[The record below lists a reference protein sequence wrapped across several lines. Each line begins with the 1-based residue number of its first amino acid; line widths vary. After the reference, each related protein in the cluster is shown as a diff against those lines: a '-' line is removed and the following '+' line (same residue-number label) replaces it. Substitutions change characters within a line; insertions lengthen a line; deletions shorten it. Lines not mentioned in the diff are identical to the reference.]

1 MMTLLVNCYKEKSE
15 SRMSF
20 YRDVCQF
27 YSTVVEI
34 PVAELKPDFNLRRI
48 DAVIFSGSQWML
60 SEVEPSEKL
69 VSFVRS
75 LKLPTL
81 GICFGHQLLARSFGA
96 RVKKGPVAIEFGE
109 LIKIVAEWE
118 IFFNLF
124 PETTMLESHQEFV
137 VPESVLEI
145 GWEVGAVSDSCP
157 VEAIRHPRLPLF
169 GVQFHPERSGENGKR
184 LFENFFTLIVE
195 GKTRH

>member
-1 MMTLLVNCYKEKSE
+1 MVNCYKEKSE
-15 SRMSF
+15 SRMPF
-20 YRDVCQF
+20 YRDVCRR
-27 YSTVVEI
+27 YTETIEVPIS
-34 PVAELKPDFNLRRI
+34 ELNPDFNLNGI

-60 SEVEPSEKL
+60 SEEEPSGKI
-69 VSFVRS
+69 VGFVRK

-96 RVKKGPVAIEFGE
+96 RVKKGPVAIEFAE
-109 LIKIVAEWE
+109 RIKIVAEWG

-137 VPESVLEI
+137 VPKSVLEI

-169 GVQFHPERSGENGKR
+169 GVQFHPERSGENGRR
-184 LFENFFTLIVE
+184 LFENFFCHIGGE
-195 GKTRH
+195 